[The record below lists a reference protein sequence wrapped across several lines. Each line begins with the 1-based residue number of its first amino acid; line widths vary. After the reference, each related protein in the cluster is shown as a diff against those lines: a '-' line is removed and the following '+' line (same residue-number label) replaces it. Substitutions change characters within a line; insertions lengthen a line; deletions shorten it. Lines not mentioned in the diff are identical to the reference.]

1 MEIAQL
7 LNRPYAAR
15 PAACP
20 IPRGMV
26 NLRPMGDTDQEPL
39 DEPDPSRSAPY
50 TLLDDLSIF
59 KVVAAYYGFDFRGK
73 IPWSFWQTYRRVAN
87 SNRSNSSLYHHWNG
101 AMRKKYDHFLSGGR
115 MCDCIAWLETAAA
128 ASQAATAHHA
138 MPTGA
143 PLCHMR
149 SEPPVRLGVPA
160 TGAAE
165 PPARPLVRSASHAS
179 EPCYPLAR
187 FPRPLAD

>member
-1 MEIAQL
+1 MDIAHL
-7 LNRPYAAR
+7 LNRPSATR

-20 IPRGMV
+20 IPRGV
-26 NLRPMGDTDQEPL
+26 VSLRPTGDVDQKPCEDL
-39 DEPDPSRSAPY
+39 KPSRSEPY

-115 MCDCIAWLETAAA
+115 MCECIAWLETAAA
-128 ASQAATAHHA
+128 ASQAASRDA
-138 MPTGA
+138 MPAGA

-149 SEPPVRLGVPA
+149 SEPPIRIGVPA
-160 TGAAE
+160 TSAA
-165 PPARPLVRSASHAS
+165 PQSARPLVRAASQAP
-179 EPCYPLAR
+179 EPCCPLVR
-187 FPRPLAD
+187 LHGPLSD

>member
-1 MEIAQL
+1 
-7 LNRPYAAR
+7 
-15 PAACP
+15 
-20 IPRGMV
+20 
-26 NLRPMGDTDQEPL
+26 MGGVDPESCRDPE
-39 DEPDPSRSAPY
+39 PSRSAPY

-115 MCDCIAWLETAAA
+115 MCECIAWLETAAA
-128 ASQAATAHHA
+128 ASQAA

-143 PLCHMR
+143 PFCHMR
-149 SEPPVRLGVPA
+149 SEPPISLDVPA
-160 TGAAE
+160 TGAPAQT
-165 PPARPLVRSASHAS
+165 ARPLVRAASQVP
-179 EPCYPLAR
+179 EPCYPFVRL
-187 FPRPLAD
+187 PDPLSD